1 MDKTILS
8 RKQFIKKKIKEAE
21 NNILLEEKLI
31 ALENQSMKM
40 LCNGVDINL
49 IDVNIN
55 KDSLTLNN
63 VNIKNIDTKKI
74 DTKESK
80 ELVREYNK
88 EKYISKRDKEA
99 DVDFFNSI
107 KEKLDS
113 IPESNGCRY
122 YKKINVTIGIIA
134 DEFLMNSYKGVAD
147 FVYITHSNYKLYEDK
162 LDVLFIA
169 SAWRGLNE
177 EWKGLANP
185 ASNKRNKVFE
195 IIEFYKKKNTKVVFY
210 SKEDPV
216 NYDRFIGIAKECEY
230 IFTTCKEKIESY
242 KKDCNNENVECLE
255 FSVNPLYH
263 NPIGSRMFKKRNEVI
278 FSGSWYE
285 KYPHRIE
292 DMKMIFDGVVDSNL
306 GLKLIDRNYSL
317 NLEQHFFP
325 EKYLKY
331 ISPSISHE
339 YLQKVHKLFNWAINF
354 NSIKDSYTMFA
365 NRIYELQAI
374 GNALLSN
381 YSVGVNNLFPNVFLI
396 NEKNEVKEIL
406 NNLSDKEVYEHQVA
420 GIRRVMSSETAY
432 DRIQEML
439 SKIGV
444 NYNVEERK
452 VLVIVNNITNKIK
465 KMFDKQSFENKS
477 IIESKDFNDNIL
489 SKYDIVAFFD
499 ENISYGRYYIED
511 MVNAFKYTDSDYITK
526 DSYLNGDNIEDGI
539 QHNYVNI
546 IKDKN
551 KTLFWAKSFNA
562 KQLKSFKGTFN
573 LNNGYSI
580 DPFEVNI
587 KDVYKEKSDKK
598 YKLSIIIPTYNN
610 GNHLLNKCFNSLKKS
625 SIFNDMEIIIVDDGS
640 TNVNTINIVKNIEE
654 KYSNVITYFFNDGGS
669 GSASRPRN
677 KGVEIATTEYITF
690 LDPDN
695 EAVNDGYRKLYDVL
709 ISNDVDMVIGNMLKV
724 DLKPVMLNYYNT
736 MILYNDKKDILSGD
750 KRKYLMD
757 TKFKGMSIQ
766 ALLVKRDI
774 IEKNNLEQVIGA
786 VGQDTLFFYELL
798 LNCNKVKAINETIHI
813 YYAAVEGS
821 TVNNISKRYFEK
833 AYKIEMAKYKFFKNN
848 NLLKNYLEKRY
859 EFYYKNW
866 YMAKLDK
873 CKDEEKEEC
882 RSIVR
887 DLFKI
892 YEKDIVLND
901 LEIKKFLQN
910 TR

>member
-8 RKQFIKKKIKEAE
+8 RKQFILKKIKEAE

-420 GIRRVMSSETAY
+420 GIRSVMSSETAY

>member
-1 MDKTILS
+1 MKQRILS
-8 RKQFIKKKIKEAE
+8 RKQFILKKIKEARE
-21 NNILLEEKLI
+21 NIIAEEKLI
-31 ALENQSMKM
+31 DLENQSIKM
-40 LCNGVDINL
+40 LSTSKGIDL

-55 KDSLTLNN
+55 KDSL
-63 VNIKNIDTKKI
+63 KNARIDTNKI
-74 DTKESK
+74 EKVDSE
-80 ELVREYNK
+80 ELLREYNK
-88 EKYISKRDKEA
+88 EKYIEKRDKES
-99 DVDFFNSI
+99 DTNFFNSI
-107 KEKLDS
+107 KDKLDL

-122 YKKINVTIGIIA
+122 YEKINVTIGIIA

-147 FVYITHSNYKLYEDK
+147 FVYITPSNYKMYEEK

-169 SAWRGLNE
+169 SAWKGLNE
-177 EWKGLANP
+177 EWRGLANP
-185 ASNKRNKVFE
+185 TSNKRKKVIE
-195 IIEFYKKKNTKVVFY
+195 IIEFYKKKNIKVVFY

-216 NYDRFIGIAKECEY
+216 NYERFVGIARECEY
-230 IFTTCKEKIESY
+230 IFTTCKEIIGNY
-242 KKDCNNENVECLE
+242 KSDCNNENVECLE

-263 NPIGSRMFKKRNEVI
+263 NPIGFRMFEKRNEVV

-285 KYPHRIE
+285 KYPHRVK
-292 DMKMIFDGVVDSNL
+292 DMKMILDGVMDSRV
-306 GLKLIDRNYSL
+306 GLKLIDRNYNL

-325 EKYLKY
+325 EEYLKY
-331 ISPSISHE
+331 ISPSVGHE

-381 YSVGVNNLFPNVFLI
+381 YSVGVNNKFPNIFLI

-432 DRIQEML
+432 NRIAEML

-444 NYNVEERK
+444 DCNINERK
-452 VLVIVNNITNKIK
+452 VLVIANHISNKIK
-465 KMFDKQSFENKS
+465 SMFDKQSFENKN
-477 IIESKDFNDNIL
+477 IIEIKDFNEEIL
-489 SKYDIVAFFD
+489 SRYDIVTFFD
-499 ENISYGRYYIED
+499 ESINYGRYYIED

-526 DSYLNGDNIEDGI
+526 DSYLNGDSIEEGV

-551 KTLFWAKSFNA
+551 KTLFWAKSFSA
-562 KQLKSFKGTFN
+562 EQLKN
-573 LNNGYSI
+573 LNDTINLENGYSI
-580 DPFEVNI
+580 DPFEINI
-587 KDVYKEKSDKK
+587 NDIVKGNIDKR
-598 YKLSIIIPTYNN
+598 YKLSIIIPTFNN
-610 GNHLLNKCFNSLKKS
+610 GSHLLYKCFNSLKRS
-625 SIFNDMEIIIVDDGS
+625 SIFRDMEIIIVDDGS
-640 TNVNTINIVKNIEE
+640 TDVNTLNIVKYIEE
-654 KYSNVITYFFNDGGS
+654 NHSNVKTYFFNDGGS

-677 KGVEIATTEYITF
+677 KGVEIATTDYITF

-695 EAVNDGYRKLYDVL
+695 EAVNDGYRKLYDAL
-709 ISNDVDMVIGNMLKV
+709 ISSEVDMVIGNMLKV

-736 MILYNDKKDILSGD
+736 MILYNNNNDILS
-750 KRKYLMD
+750 KNKKEYLVK

-766 ALLVKRDI
+766 ALLIKKNVI
-774 IEKNNLEQVIGA
+774 CKNNLEQILGA

-798 LNCNKVKAINETIHI
+798 INSNKVKAINETIHI

-821 TVNNISKRYFEK
+821 TVNNISKKYFEK

-866 YMAKLDK
+866 YMAKLNK
-873 CKDEEKEEC
+873 CKEEDKKDC
-882 RSIVR
+882 KFIVR

-892 YEKDIVLND
+892 YENDIELKD
-901 LEIKKFLQN
+901 LEIKKFLESVK
-910 TR
+910 

>member
-8 RKQFIKKKIKEAE
+8 RKQFILKKIKEAE

-381 YSVGVNNLFPNVFLI
+381 YSIGVNNLFPNVFLI

>member
-8 RKQFIKKKIKEAE
+8 RKQFILKKIKEAE

-873 CKDEEKEEC
+873 CKDKEKEEC

>member
-8 RKQFIKKKIKEAE
+8 RKQFILKKIKEAE

-381 YSVGVNNLFPNVFLI
+381 YSIGVNNLFPNVFLI

-489 SKYDIVAFFD
+489 SKYDIVTFFD

>member
-8 RKQFIKKKIKEAE
+8 RKQFILKKIKEAE

-331 ISPSISHE
+331 ISPSIAHE

>member
-8 RKQFIKKKIKEAE
+8 RKQFILKKIKEAE